1 MSQSGQTHF
10 KSLIARHYALKD
22 IKLMKT
28 FRILRVALMASKKI
42 EMWVCNM

>member
-10 KSLIARHYALKD
+10 KNLAARRYALKV

-28 FRILRVALMASKKI
+28 FRMLRVALKASKK
-42 EMWVCNM
+42 

>member
-10 KSLIARHYALKD
+10 KSLVTKHYALKV

-28 FRILRVALMASKKI
+28 FRILRVALMASKK
-42 EMWVCNM
+42 

>member
-22 IKLMKT
+22 IKRMKI